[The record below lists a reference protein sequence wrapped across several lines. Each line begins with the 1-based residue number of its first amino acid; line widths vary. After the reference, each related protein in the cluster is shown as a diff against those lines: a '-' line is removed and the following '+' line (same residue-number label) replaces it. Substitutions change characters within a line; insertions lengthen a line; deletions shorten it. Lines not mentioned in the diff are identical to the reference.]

1 ELFDVP
7 LGIGDEV
14 RFVVPSKSINGY
26 IRVVEINE
34 QFDEDGE
41 LIEATYTF
49 GNENIAN
56 SYRNMQYE
64 SIQDLHDLMLGKR
77 KLPYNVLPKAVR
89 EATNVINAGESSS
102 FEYRRNG
109 IYGFNTEYPL
119 GVTRYNANGIGFS
132 RDGGQTYSNA
142 LTYLGVVA
150 ESITAGDI
158 FGVRIASQD
167 HKGYFLVNGADAQ
180 FTNTNNGR
188 KVSISPDGLYGRNAL
203 GDIRFQADSH
213 MVTSAAMGT
222 SNANVY
228 LGASDGYEVRFVE
241 RDSLPSDGLADSYTY
256 VNARGNRG
264 YFDGIANNQGSN

>member
-77 KLPYNVLPKAVR
+77 KLPYNVLPNAVR
-89 EATNVINAGESSS
+89 EATAVINAGESSS

-109 IYGFNTEYPL
+109 IYGFNTENPL
-119 GVTRYNANGIGFS
+119 GVTRYNANGIGS
-132 RDGGQTYSNA
+132 SQDVEQTFQNG
-142 LTYLGVVA
+142 LPDLGL
-150 ESITAGDI
+150 
-158 FGVRIASQD
+158 IAS
-167 HKGYFLVNGADAQ
+167 A
-180 FTNTNNGR
+180 
-188 KVSISPDGLYGRNAL
+188 IM
-203 GDIRFQADSH
+203 QAP
-213 MVTSAAMGT
+213 MT
-222 SNANVY
+222 
-228 LGASDGYEVRFVE
+228 VE
-241 RDSLPSDGLADSYTY
+241 
-256 VNARGNRG
+256 
-264 YFDGIANNQGSN
+264 